1 MDFHVRAFIW
11 VVIIVIICI
20 SIFTIIYYFINKEH
34 EDEVNRG
41 FSNSLYTAI
50 TVQTNIGMKNE
61 PQGTAFRYLI
71 MVQSLLSYIITLGF
85 AYVILKFI
93 LRDRK

>member
-1 MDFHVRAFIW
+1 MDFHVKAFIW
-11 VVIIVIICI
+11 VVLIVIVCI
-20 SIFTIIYYFINKEH
+20 AIFTLIYYFINKDN
-34 EDEVNRG
+34 EDEINKG
-41 FSNSLYTAI
+41 FSNSLYTAV

-71 MVQSLLSYIITLGF
+71 MTQSILSYIITLGF

-93 LRDRK
+93 LKDRK